1 MYEDYLDDPFD
12 DNLDTYRLQLS
23 DLAEEM
29 SDARMNFQMEMNE
42 IDEYWDRENEYIK
55 NSGIYTKA
63 EIREILAQH
72 EEIRRS
78 KKRDVIERYGTEKD
92 MLDFEKEQLEFE
104 LEQEMMDQEFEREE
118 RELALQELEQ
128 EDAMNARII
137 AARNEEQAAYDD
149 FIASLDMND

>member
-42 IDEYWDRENEYIK
+42 VDEYWDRENEYIK

-78 KKRDVIERYGTEKD
+78 KKREIIERYGNEKE
-92 MLDFEKEQLEFE
+92 MLDFEREQLEYE
-104 LEQEMMDQEFEREE
+104 LEQEMEDREFEREE

-128 EDAMNARII
+128 EEMEARII
-137 AARNEEQAAYDD
+137 AARNEELAAYDD

>member
-42 IDEYWDRENEYIK
+42 VDEDWDRENEYIK

-78 KKRDVIERYGTEKD
+78 KKREIIERYGNEKE
-92 MLDFEKEQLEFE
+92 MLDFEREQLEYE
-104 LEQEMMDQEFEREE
+104 LEQEMEDREFEREE

-128 EDAMNARII
+128 EEMEARII